1 MSSSVSILETAS
13 AAHAPA
19 HAPAAAVVDG
29 GQVPERVAERRNLLQ
44 LVQLRWLA
52 VAGQLATILA
62 VRYLLA
68 VPLPLTQ
75 MLVLV
80 GLLSLFNVATWLR
93 ARLTAPVAHG
103 ELFGALLVDVAV
115 LTGQLY
121 YAGGITN
128 PFVFLYL
135 LQIAVATVLL
145 RSHYRW
151 AVAAIT
157 SVCFLVLTTWHHP
170 LNLPATTADERFPPL
185 YVGALLIC
193 FLLNAGLLAVY
204 IGRINANLR
213 ERDAR
218 LADLRQRAAEEEHI
232 VRMGLLAS
240 GAAHELGTPLA
251 TLSVIL
257 GDWSRMAP
265 FAGEPEL
272 REEIEEMQRQL
283 DRCKDIV
290 AGILQSAGEARGE
303 APAHT
308 TLHAFLDGVV
318 QRWRTGRPSP
328 ELHYDRAELP
338 DLPMIS
344 DTALQ
349 QMIVNVLDNA
359 ADAAPNAPITLHAR
373 CDDDTLELHVLDEG
387 PGFSRAMLE
396 RLGQPYQST
405 KGRPGSGLGLFL
417 CVNVARAL
425 GGHIE
430 AHNRDGAGAEVV
442 IRLPMAALR
451 TPGESS
457 QRGR

>member
-1 MSSSVSILETAS
+1 LSSASILETPS
-13 AAHAPA
+13 ATHT
-19 HAPAAAVVDG
+19 PAAAGVEG
-29 GQVPERVAERRNLLQ
+29 GQVPERVAEQRNLLQ

-52 VAGQLATILA
+52 VAGQLATILS
-62 VRYLLA
+62 VRYLLG

-75 MLVLV
+75 MLLLV
-80 GLLSLFNVATWLR
+80 GLLSLFNVASWLL

-103 ELFGALLVDVAV
+103 EVFGALLVDVAV

-135 LQIAVATVLL
+135 LQIVVAIVLL
-145 RSHYRW
+145 RRHFLW
-151 AVAAIT
+151 AIVAIT
-157 SVCFLVLTTWHHP
+157 SVCFLVLTSWHHP

-185 YVGALLIC
+185 YVSALLIC

-213 ERDAR
+213 ERYAR

-265 FAGEPEL
+265 FAGEPEP

-283 DRCKDIV
+283 DRCKEIV
-290 AGILQSAGEARGE
+290 AGILQAAGEARGE

-308 TLHAFLDGVV
+308 TLHTFLDGVV
-318 QRWRTGRPSP
+318 QRWRSGRSAP
-328 ELHYDRAELP
+328 ELRHDHAELP

-344 DTALQ
+344 DAALQ
-349 QMIVNVLDNA
+349 QMIVNVLENA
-359 ADAAPNAPITLHAR
+359 ADAAPAAPITLHAR
-373 CDDDTLELHVLDEG
+373 CDDDALELRVLDEG
-387 PGFSRAMLE
+387 PGFLPSMLD

-425 GGHIE
+425 GGRIE
-430 AHNRDGAGAEVV
+430 ARNRDGAGAEVI
-442 IRLPMAALR
+442 IRLPIAALR
-451 TPGESS
+451 TAGDST

>member
-1 MSSSVSILETAS
+1 VSRVSTTLEIETA
-13 AAHAPA
+13 
-19 HAPAAAVVDG
+19 AVPVDT
-29 GQVPERVAERRNLLQ
+29 GQVPERVAGRRNLLQ

-62 VRYLLA
+62 VRYVLA
-68 VPLPLTQ
+68 VPLPLVQ
-75 MLVLV
+75 MLALLA
-80 GLLSLFNVATWLR
+80 LLSLFNVASRLR
-93 ARLTAPVAHG
+93 ARMAAPVAHG

-121 YAGGITN
+121 YAGGVTN
-128 PFVFLYL
+128 PFIFLYL

-145 RSHYRW
+145 PRRHLW
-151 AVAAIT
+151 AMVAIT
-157 SVCFLVLTTWHHP
+157 SACFLVLTRWYHP
-170 LNLPATTADERFPPL
+170 LELPAMADERFPPL

-193 FLLNAGLLAVY
+193 FLLNAALLVVY
-204 IGRINANLR
+204 IGRIDANLR

-240 GAAHELGTPLA
+240 GAAHELATPLA

-283 DRCKDIV
+283 QRCKAIV
-290 AGILQSAGEARGE
+290 AGILQSAGEARGD
-303 APAHT
+303 APART
-308 TLHAFLDGVV
+308 TLHARLDGVV
-318 QRWRTGRPSP
+318 ARWRAGRASP
-328 ELHYDRAELP
+328 ELRFDRAGLP
-338 DLPMIS
+338 DLPTIS
-344 DTALQ
+344 YGALQ
-349 QMIVNVLDNA
+349 QMIHNVLDNA
-359 ADAAPNAPITLHAR
+359 ADAAPDAPIALDAR
-373 CDDDTLELHVLDEG
+373 CGDDTLVLRVVDEG
-387 PGFSRAMLE
+387 PGFPPGMLR

-425 GGHIE
+425 GGRIE
-430 AHNRDGAGAEVV
+430 AHNRSGGGAEVV
-442 IRLPMAALR
+442 IHLPLASLR
-451 TPGESS
+451 TPGDSPH
-457 QRGR
+457 GR